1 MAMQPDIRLI
11 DFMNRF
17 GGMAKKRR
25 SPFLVNGMLLTG
37 FATGFGLAEAGKD
50 WRMALLQDLS
60 TTYLEEEVTGEISQD
75 ERGQRLDRLFR
86 ELGRRLADSGAKA
99 VPVRHIASLAL
110 LGAELAPPD
119 DEKSTA
125 PDLERPSSSEVVA
138 EPVSDELLQ
147 TRSLTKGQEG
157 FRQAVEQFQELPL
170 SERMVMTGD
179 VTSGVQM
186 ATVSGDS
193 PHLTSVFGRTRVNF
207 TLRALPAR
215 SQVWDEGY
223 FFVQIGAAGGPFDSS
238 AVGGPQ
244 SFTSF
249 NDVASDRSRFN
260 EPIARGNLYLGKAF
274 YEQGLRWG
282 DNRLSARAGVL
293 DISDYFDTNEFANN
307 EMRQFVNSAFVNG
320 AAYKTGVVAPG
331 LVGEYERP
339 LSHERLRG
347 VVLRVGYAVSRT
359 ERAFTSPL
367 WTTEA
372 ELRTVLGDYPG
383 NWRIGMTLGNVAG
396 EGGVRGIYLS
406 ADQWVTPRVGVF
418 GRYGMGN
425 SGPGSLVFGPVRNS
439 YSGGIQWRF
448 AREGRPDSALGF
460 AFSQT
465 FGINDGESFSSEKV
479 LEAYYRWQVTRSFA
493 VTPDFQLIF
502 GSGGRSAEG
511 THGVAGARV
520 HVSF

>member
-1 MAMQPDIRLI
+1 M
-11 DFMNRF
+11 
-17 GGMAKKRR
+17 
-25 SPFLVNGMLLTG
+25 
-37 FATGFGLAEAGKD
+37 
-50 WRMALLQDLS
+50 
-60 TTYLEEEVTGEISQD
+60 
-75 ERGQRLDRLFR
+75 
-86 ELGRRLADSGAKA
+86 
-99 VPVRHIASLAL
+99 
-110 LGAELAPPD
+110 
-119 DEKSTA
+119 
-125 PDLERPSSSEVVA
+125 
-138 EPVSDELLQ
+138 
-147 TRSLTKGQEG
+147 
-157 FRQAVEQFQELPL
+157 
-170 SERMVMTGD
+170 
-179 VTSGVQM
+179 
-186 ATVSGDS
+186 
-193 PHLTSVFGRTRVNF
+193 
-207 TLRALPAR
+207 
-215 SQVWDEGY
+215 
-223 FFVQIGAAGGPFDSS
+223 
-238 AVGGPQ
+238 
-244 SFTSF
+244 
-249 NDVASDRSRFN
+249 
-260 EPIARGNLYLGKAF
+260 
-274 YEQGLRWG
+274 
-282 DNRLSARAGVL
+282 
-293 DISDYFDTNEFANN
+293 
-307 EMRQFVNSAFVNG
+307 
-320 AAYKTGVVAPG
+320 
-331 LVGEYERP
+331 
-339 LSHERLRG
+339 
-347 VVLRVGYAVSRT
+347 LRVGYAVSRT

-418 GRYGMGN
+418 GRYGVGN